1 MDFSFSSSSESDES
15 DVVSAET
22 LDAVMKLASLLTS
35 IEEKLEA
42 LVSSVSEMKQK
53 QSEHTKKGDNPKP
66 PSQPPVSNSQEPLTC
81 ITSISS
87 TPVSAAQLMSDCTP
101 QTSAKTT
108 NGTDILPVPIDADT
122 LLKLRH
128 ASSSRRN
135 FAANVMRKIFGKA
148 EREVSNVRGKLG
160 KSQLDP
166 AKIDYIKTATFRM
179 YLLDSKESSQSAW
192 AACIN
197 AIDEA
202 NRRLYRKK

>member
-1 MDFSFSSSSESDES
+1 
-15 DVVSAET
+15 
-22 LDAVMKLASLLTS
+22 MKLASSLIS

-42 LVSSVSEMKQK
+42 LVSSVLEMKQK
-53 QSEHTKKGDNPKP
+53 QSEHTRKEDKPKP
-66 PSQPPVSNSQEPLTC
+66 PSQPPVSSSQEPP

-87 TPVSAAQLMSDCTP
+87 TPVSAAPLMSP
-101 QTSAKTT
+101 QTSTKKT
-108 NGTDILPVPIDADT
+108 NGTDILPVPIDSDT
-122 LLKLRH
+122 LVKLRH

-166 AKIDYIKTATFRM
+166 AKIDYIQTVTFRM
-179 YLLDSKESSQSAW
+179 YPLDSTESSQSAW
-192 AACIN
+192 AACVN